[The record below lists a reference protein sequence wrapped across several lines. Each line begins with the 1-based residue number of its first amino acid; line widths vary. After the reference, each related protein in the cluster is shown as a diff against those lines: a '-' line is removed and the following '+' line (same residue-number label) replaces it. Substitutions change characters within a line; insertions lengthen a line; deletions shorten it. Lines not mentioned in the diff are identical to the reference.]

1 MESLMK
7 TGKLFNR
14 SYIIRV
20 RKNKTRYGLSSGE
33 CFYNIQFYKLGLY
46 LEKNKAER
54 EIGFNNIKDLYK
66 SKKVLDHVEIVNG

>member
-1 MESLMK
+1 MK
-7 TGKLFNR
+7 TGKIFNR

-33 CFYNIQFYKLGLY
+33 CFYNVQFYKMGFY
-46 LEKNKAER
+46 LEKKMKSK
-54 EIGFNNIKDLYK
+54 EIGFNNIKDLYR

>member
-1 MESLMK
+1 MK
-7 TGKLFNR
+7 TGKIFNR

-33 CFYNIQFYKLGLY
+33 CFYNVQFHRLGFY
-46 LEKNKAER
+46 LEKKMKSK
-54 EIGFNNIKDLYK
+54 EIGFNNIKDLYR